1 VAVGAPVTVGG
12 YRSRSVAN
20 IASVGPVGVIRW
32 WVPSVRPPSS
42 RTSLETPL
50 SATSAEPAIAVRGLT
65 KRYGAVTAVD
75 GLDLDVRA
83 GETLALLGPN
93 GAGKTTTVECCE
105 GYRSPDAGSVRVL
118 GLDPRRDAAR
128 LRPRVGLMLQEGGV
142 YPMAR
147 PLEVLRLFAA
157 FHADPLDADRL
168 LERVGLTDARGT
180 RFRDLSGGQK
190 QRLSLAL
197 AVIGRPEVVFLDEPT
212 AGLDPAARRLTWQH
226 LTELRAGGVTVVLT
240 THLLDEAEHL
250 ADRVAIV
257 DHGRLVA
264 LGTPDELTRSGHD
277 EVEFSAPGGV
287 DVTALGME
295 LGAVVRAVRPGWYA
309 IEAPNEPALIARLA
323 VWLERRD
330 VRIGEL
336 RSGRRTLEDV
346 CLRLTG
352 DDEVPAVG
360 SEPGTRTRRRS
371 RGVPQDVEVGP

>member
-1 VAVGAPVTVGG
+1 
-12 YRSRSVAN
+12 
-20 IASVGPVGVIRW
+20 
-32 WVPSVRPPSS
+32 VP
-42 RTSLETPL
+42 E
-50 SATSAEPAIAVRGLT
+50 TSAEPAIAVRGLT
-65 KRYGAVTAVD
+65 KRYGGVTAVD

-105 GYRSPDAGSVRVL
+105 GYRSPDAGTVRVL

-157 FHADPLDADRL
+157 FHADPLDPDAL
-168 LERVGLTDARGT
+168 LERVGLSDARGT

-226 LTELRAGGVTVVLT
+226 VTELRAGGVTVVLT

-264 LGTPDELTRSGHD
+264 LGTPDELTRTGHD
-277 EVEFSAPGGV
+277 ELEFSARPGL
-287 DVTALGME
+287 DLASLGAS

-309 IEAPNEPALIARLA
+309 VEAPNDPAMVARLA
-323 VWLERRD
+323 TWLERHD

-346 CLRLTG
+346 FLRLTADADG
-352 DDEVPAVG
+352 EVSGSTAAPAA
-360 SEPGTRTRRRS
+360 RARRRGRS
-371 RGVPQDVEVGP
+371 VPENVEVSP

>member
-1 VAVGAPVTVGG
+1 
-12 YRSRSVAN
+12 
-20 IASVGPVGVIRW
+20 
-32 WVPSVRPPSS
+32 VP
-42 RTSLETPL
+42 E
-50 SATSAEPAIAVRGLT
+50 TSAEPAIAVRGLT
-65 KRYGAVTAVD
+65 KRYGGVTAVD

-105 GYRSPDAGSVRVL
+105 GYRSPDAGTVRVL

-157 FHADPLDADRL
+157 FHADPLDPDAL
-168 LERVGLTDARGT
+168 LERVGLSDARGT

-226 LTELRAGGVTVVLT
+226 VTELRAGGVTVVLT

-257 DHGRLVA
+257 DQGRLVA
-264 LGTPDELTRSGHD
+264 LGTPDELTRTGHD
-277 EVEFSAPGGV
+277 ELEFSARPGL
-287 DVTALGME
+287 DLASLGAS

-309 IEAPNEPALIARLA
+309 VEAPNDPAMVARLA
-323 VWLERRD
+323 TWLERHD

-346 CLRLTG
+346 FLRLTADAG
-352 DDEVPAVG
+352 GEASASTAAPAA
-360 SEPGTRTRRRS
+360 RARRRDRS
-371 RGVPQDVEVGP
+371 VPENLEVSP

>member
-1 VAVGAPVTVGG
+1 MELSGYERGPDGRDRAVGTLRHLRPAHVPTLESPV
-12 YRSRSVAN
+12 
-20 IASVGPVGVIRW
+20 PD
-32 WVPSVRPPSS
+32 P
-42 RTSLETPL
+42 
-50 SATSAEPAIAVRGLT
+50 SAEPAIEVRGLT
-65 KRYGAVTAVD
+65 KRYGGITAVA
-75 GLDLDVRA
+75 GLDLEVRA

-105 GYRSPDAGSVRVL
+105 GYRRPDAGTVRVL
-118 GLDPRRDAAR
+118 GLDPLRDAAT

-147 PLEVLRLFAA
+147 PMEVLRLFAA
-157 FHADPLDADRL
+157 FHADPLDPDAL
-168 LERVGLTDARGT
+168 LERVGLGDARGT

-197 AVIGRPEVVFLDEPT
+197 AVVGRPEVVFLDEPT

-226 LTELRAGGVTVVLT
+226 IGELRAGGVTVVLT

-250 ADRVAIV
+250 ADRVAII

-264 LGTPDELTRSGHD
+264 LGTPDELTRSGDD
-277 EVEFSAPGGV
+277 ELEFSARPGI
-287 DVTALGME
+287 DVASLGSQ

-309 IEAPNEPALIARLA
+309 VEAPNAPATVARLA
-323 VWLERRD
+323 SWLEAHD

-346 CLRLTG
+346 FLRLTA
-352 DDEVPAVG
+352 DDDRDPDVPATHAREVR
-360 SEPGTRTRRRS
+360 RTRRRS
-371 RGVPQDVEVGP
+371 GADQQNVEVGP